1 VLLLSAFGLASG
13 VSVLADGFY
22 DVTVWGPITIGVAA
36 VALALAVI
44 VSARPRLVPALA
56 VAGLT
61 SLWLWSWL
69 SSTWAESRDQAL
81 VSAGRWALYAGMLA
95 ALLLLMRTRRDRWLP
110 LAFAGIGIVAVGLS
124 LVLHM
129 RTGGGETFFFG
140 GRLRDPLGYVN
151 GQAGYFL
158 LGFWPCVSLA
168 EQTRS
173 KLLAGVGA
181 AAAVVLGSLLILS
194 ETRGVIPAV
203 VVSAVVILLVVPGRA
218 RRVWALVVI
227 GIALAAIGQPLLDIY
242 RELPKGSQADPEMV
256 RRAGQQ
262 ILLAAAAAGVV
273 WAVAQTVLGLLGGE
287 GRDRAVH
294 LVEGALAAAAVVV
307 AVGGAAVAV
316 GDPVHKIRQQ
326 YDDFV
331 NLRVDQD
338 AGSTRFLSGG
348 GYRYDY
354 WRVAWLEFQREP
366 LHGEGAG
373 NYDRHYFV
381 KRRTSEDIKQPHS
394 LPLQVLA
401 ELGVVGAL
409 ALALFLGAVLG
420 GLWRQSRRGVQSWQR
435 RMIAVAAGGAFVAWL
450 AHTSVDWLHIIPGVT
465 GVALCA
471 AAALLAPW
479 SRRAPS
485 GGLRPVRVIAAV
497 LVGVAAI
504 AAADS
509 VGRLALA
516 EHDRIQAR
524 DTLRSDPV
532 EALRLTNDSLA
543 LNGDSVPAL
552 QAQSAA
558 YARLGEYG
566 KARAALRR
574 AVRLEPHDHLPWA
587 LLGDLTVRRGNLRAA
602 RRYYRR
608 ASRLNPKS
616 DTIKQLVKDPGSA
629 LPRGG

>member
-1 VLLLSAFGLASG
+1 MLGGSPRRAAALPLPAFRSPRPLTTSVTSATRRGPTRPARRLRAVRGRVAEGVSVVLLSAFGLASG

-36 VALALAVI
+36 VVLALAATNF
-44 VSARPRLVPALA
+44 ARPRLVPALA
-56 VAGLT
+56 VGSLT

-81 VSAGRWALYAGMLA
+81 LSAGRWALYAAMLA
-95 ALLLLMRTRRDRWLP
+95 ALVLLMRTRRDRWLP
-110 LAFAGIGIVAVGLS
+110 LTFAAIGIVAVGLS

-151 GQAGYFL
+151 GQGGYFL
-158 LGFWPCVSLA
+158 LGFCPCIALA

-203 VVSAVVILLVVPGRA
+203 VVSTVVILLLVPGRA

-242 RELPKGSQADPEMV
+242 RELPKGSQADPDMV

-262 ILLAAAAAGVV
+262 ILLAAGAAGVV
-273 WAVAQTVLGLLGGE
+273 WAVAQTVLAQLAGD

-294 LVEGALAAAAVVV
+294 LVEGSLAAAAVVV
-307 AVGGAAVAV
+307 AVGGAAIAV

-354 WRVAWLEFQREP
+354 WRIAWLEFKGEP
-366 LHGEGAG
+366 LHGE
-373 NYDRHYFV
+373 
-381 KRRTSEDIKQPHS
+381 
-394 LPLQVLA
+394 
-401 ELGVVGAL
+401 
-409 ALALFLGAVLG
+409 
-420 GLWRQSRRGVQSWQR
+420 
-435 RMIAVAAGGAFVAWL
+435 
-450 AHTSVDWLHIIPGVT
+450 
-465 GVALCA
+465 
-471 AAALLAPW
+471 
-479 SRRAPS
+479 
-485 GGLRPVRVIAAV
+485 
-497 LVGVAAI
+497 
-504 AAADS
+504 
-509 VGRLALA
+509 
-516 EHDRIQAR
+516 
-524 DTLRSDPV
+524 
-532 EALRLTNDSLA
+532 
-543 LNGDSVPAL
+543 
-552 QAQSAA
+552 
-558 YARLGEYG
+558 
-566 KARAALRR
+566 
-574 AVRLEPHDHLPWA
+574 
-587 LLGDLTVRRGNLRAA
+587 
-602 RRYYRR
+602 
-608 ASRLNPKS
+608 
-616 DTIKQLVKDPGSA
+616 
-629 LPRGG
+629 